1 MIYTN
6 YNISLTDE
14 SLKLLESILE
24 EAADKEDDEDGP
36 IWALSEYIKASA
48 EADANPKRNNRDA
61 EYIAAARQKYE
72 PEDTLAPGDFS
83 FDDEPE
89 VNAGPHGA
97 YVQGWFWIPK
107 KELKKK

>member
-48 EADANPKRNNRDA
+48 
-61 EYIAAARQKYE
+61 
-72 PEDTLAPGDFS
+72 
-83 FDDEPE
+83 
-89 VNAGPHGA
+89 
-97 YVQGWFWIPK
+97 
-107 KELKKK
+107 